1 MTILLFVVE
10 PVKHGKKT
18 MCALLLC
25 QPKQETESPTQLSL
39 DASIEIFELS
49 MLAAWHFRRPY
60 VFAAQSRCNAAAS
73 FAHVADAWRDPMPL
87 LLRFM
92 VGHFVI
98 SRRGALNFLM
108 VDG

>member
-1 MTILLFVVE
+1 
-10 PVKHGKKT
+10 

-39 DASIEIFELS
+39 DSSIEIFELS
-49 MLAAWHFRRPY
+49 MLAAWQPRRPY

-73 FAHVADAWRDPMPL
+73 FAHVADAWRDPMPFCCASELVIL
-87 LLRFM
+87 L
-92 VGHFVI
+92 V
-98 SRRGALNFLM
+98 SRLGALNFLM